1 MHITL
6 EIDREAKALYFRLRQ
21 GDIAETIEYS
31 EGQEI
36 FLDLDERGQLLAIE
50 VLDPGSIDIQSIF
63 RELAELYS
71 IDDLSSLVNKSII
84 ELAA

>member
-71 IDDLSSLVNKSII
+71 IDDLSSLINKSII